1 MATYKTISCK
11 AIIRKVM
18 RDLNPGDGNWIY
30 DAVEWIGEA
39 LEHIGAGAH
48 VESKGCIIEVDDFK
62 ATLPADVYYINQ
74 VAINQTEQEQSLSAK
89 IADLRKEITDLTK
102 EYSDLGNLYG
112 PYLDGIATSLNFFA
126 SSAQSTSLIANAF
139 DTTVNGL
146 EKTRKTTDKDLN
158 KLVADAQVI
167 YTAYMNPT
175 VGNLTP
181 IQYCTTNF
189 PRGIHCD
196 KCVNEFTTSN
206 ECYLVE
212 NDRIKTSF
220 RTGKLCLSY
229 TAFATDTE
237 CWPLIPDDISF
248 KEAMFWYIYKKLL
261 LGASFDPSTNGI
273 DYSFA
278 DQQWK
283 FYCTQARNEAKYP
296 DMARYES
303 FMNQWVRL
311 VPRISEFDNVM
322 GTLNTRENL
331 YRGNYSTN
339 SIA

>member
-1 MATYKTISCK
+1 MAIYKTTSSK
-11 AIIRKVM
+11 SIIRKVF
-18 RDLNPGDGNWIY
+18 RDINPNNDNWID
-30 DAVEWIGEA
+30 DAIEWIGEA
-39 LEHIGAGAH
+39 LEHIGASTQLEKK
-48 VESKGCIIEVDDFK
+48 VCVLPIVDYK
-62 ATLPADVYYINQ
+62 AVLPADLYYVNQ
-74 VAINQTEQEQSLSAK
+74 VAVNNAVAPSVETELDELLSQTN
-89 IADLRKEITDLTK
+89 EILGLLESNPDQDLTYQMR
-102 EYSDLGNLYG
+102 E
-112 PYLDGIATSLNFFA
+112 LN
-126 SSAQSTSLIANAF
+126 SRI
-139 DTTVNGL
+139 VVL
-146 EKTRKTTDKDLN
+146 EN
-158 KLVADAQVI
+158 I
-167 YTAYMNPT
+167 YMNNET
-175 VGNLTP
+175 LLTP
-181 IQYCTTNF
+181 LQYCTTNF